1 MSKLKHNNRVL
12 ITLKNANNKTL
23 EVRTLNKSLNEIA
36 DKLGIKSN
44 LDKGDQITIESEGI

>member
-1 MSKLKHNNRVL
+1 MPKLKHNNRVL